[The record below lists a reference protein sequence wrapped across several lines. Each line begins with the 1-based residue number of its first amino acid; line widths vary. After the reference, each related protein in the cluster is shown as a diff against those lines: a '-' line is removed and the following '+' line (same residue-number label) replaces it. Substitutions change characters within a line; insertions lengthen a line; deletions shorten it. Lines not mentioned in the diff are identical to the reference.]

1 MTRHKSFTTA
11 AARRRA
17 DPVVWTIDE
26 YEVRLLPH
34 IDTAAY
40 GALIMAV
47 TMQPTEEG
55 WAGIMGKQQAILDA
69 MRVCVDPA
77 SLDAWDAALEV
88 VEPAL
93 IGELAQE
100 MIAEF
105 SGAPDPT
112 LPSSSVS
119 GSSATGTSSTGGAQP
134 EASMPQPSLL
144 TEDSTSTSTPS
155 ESTPTTSSAQR
166 STKR

>member
-26 YEVRLLPH
+26 HEVRLLPH

-40 GALIMAV
+40 GGLIMAV

-55 WAGIMGKQQAILDA
+55 WSGIMGKQQAILAA
-69 MRVCVDPA
+69 MRVCVDPD
-77 SLDAWDAALEV
+77 SLAAWDAALEV

-119 GSSATGTSSTGGAQP
+119 GSSATGASSTGGALP
-134 EASMPQPSLL
+134 EASTQQPSPP
-144 TEDSTSTSTPS
+144 TEGTTSTSSPS
-155 ESTPTTSSAQR
+155 ESTPTTSDATR
-166 STKR
+166 

>member
-26 YEVRLLPH
+26 HEVRLRPH

-40 GALIMAV
+40 GALIIAV

-55 WAGIMGKQQAILDA
+55 WTGIMGKQQAILDA
-69 MRVCVDPA
+69 MRVCVDPD
-77 SLDAWDAALEV
+77 SLAAWDAALEV

-112 LPSSSVS
+112 PPSSSVS
-119 GSSATGTSSTGGAQP
+119 GSSETGSTSTDGAQP
-134 EASMPQPSLL
+134 EASTQQLSLP
-144 TEDSTSTSTPS
+144 TEGTTPTSTPS
-155 ESTPTTSSAQR
+155 GSTPTTSNAKP
-166 STKR
+166 STRR